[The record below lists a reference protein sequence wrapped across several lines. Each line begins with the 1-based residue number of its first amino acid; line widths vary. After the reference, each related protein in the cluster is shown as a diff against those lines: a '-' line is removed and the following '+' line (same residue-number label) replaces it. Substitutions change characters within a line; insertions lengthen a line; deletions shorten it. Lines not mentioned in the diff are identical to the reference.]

1 MNNISYVYIDDP
13 GQWMFGIG
21 TALDGN
27 AQNRLGLLH
36 GDPQVAL
43 VIGYHQRSVLFPSL
57 RYFAPGQSLSAVMP
71 SWRATRAPSTRRS
84 GTRATLLEEL
94 SLLHVE
100 APRELVR
107 EFLKRA
113 QLRFIRR
120 KLSTPSRFRS
130 TLQHRD
136 SHRHLSIPFTFSS

>member
-1 MNNISYVYIDDP
+1 MYIDDP

-36 GDPQVAL
+36 GDPQIAL
-43 VIGYHQRSVLFPSL
+43 VIGDHQRAVLFPSL
-57 RYFAPGQSLSAVMP
+57 RHFASGQSLSAVMP
-71 SWRATRAPSTRRS
+71 SWRTTRTPSARCS
-84 GTRATLLEEL
+84 GTRTTLLEEL

-120 KLSTPSRFRS
+120 KLSTRSRFRS

-136 SHRHLSIPFTFSS
+136 SHRLSFIILLRPIS